1 MHQGTKD
8 YGEEEASDD
17 CDGDGMESASSDG
30 DDDDGILFQ
39 RPSGH
44 LGGTRSRG
52 AGGIPPE
59 EDPPSLSPLN
69 AVLIQPGAVM
79 QCFEASV
86 AAHDDPSP
94 AASAPW
100 WTAPPT
106 TTAAAA
112 IAGEPTSAG
121 RSSSSSAAILG
132 DWKPRVLPLPD
143 WMQQDQDVEREEDG
157 AGALR
162 RSGGEG

>member
-1 MHQGTKD
+1 MAPSMHQGTKD

-30 DDDDGILFQ
+30 DDDDDHGILFQ

-52 AGGIPPE
+52 AGGNPLE

-86 AAHDDPSP
+86 AAHDDPNP
-94 AASAPW
+94 AGSATW

-106 TTAAAA
+106 TAATA
-112 IAGEPTSAG
+112 IAGAPDLAN
-121 RSSSSSAAILG
+121 RSISSGAAILG

-143 WMQQDQDVEREEDG
+143 WMQQEEDIEH
-157 AGALR
+157 
-162 RSGGEG
+162 EGDCRAEG